1 MVGRRRWL
9 FWLIVVPLYCWC
21 AIRLLFWQSP
31 VLWDG
36 SGPLSTFHWGR
47 WGKMPPTPTAQEYHR
62 SIAIRQELLYPYW
75 VAASLIT
82 FAGCGLTTLLVRLA
96 KPRRSRP
103 FLAPA
108 ATTFVL
114 LLVIAALSDVG
125 IAFHLWAG
133 QGSTLRL
140 SGSYSSR
147 LCCRCPFWQVYW
159 LLFDA
164 VLTRNQVSASPI
176 LPVYIK
182 SMAARAGR
190 LT

>member
-1 MVGRRRWL
+1 
-9 FWLIVVPLYCWC
+9 
-21 AIRLLFWQSP
+21 
-31 VLWDG
+31 
-36 SGPLSTFHWGR
+36 
-47 WGKMPPTPTAQEYHR
+47 MPPTPTAQEYHR

-114 LLVIAALSDVG
+114 LLAIAALSDVG

-133 QGSTLRL
+133 PRIYAATFGFVLV
-140 SGSYSSR
+140 
-147 LCCRCPFWQVYW
+147 QVMLPMS
-159 LLFDA
+159 LLAGLLAFIRRGFD
-164 VLTRNQVSASPI
+164 T
-176 LPVYIK
+176 
-182 SMAARAGR
+182 
-190 LT
+190 